1 MIGAPLLDLE
11 GLTVRYPGRH
21 GPVCVVDGVGFAMGR
36 ERLGIV
42 GQSGSGK
49 STLGRALLR
58 LLPPHAEMSAG
69 RLLFDGQD
77 LLTADAARLRA
88 IRGRRIGLILQ
99 DPRFSLNPMMKIGA
113 QIVEA
118 FRRRPGL
125 SQRDARAASL
135 EMLAMVGFGE
145 PARIF
150 GLYPHEVS
158 GGMGQ
163 RAMIAMMLA
172 GDPDLLIA
180 DEPTSALDATA
191 RIELLGVLD
200 ELLAR
205 RRMGLILISHDL
217 DLVAGFCD
225 RMLVMQGGRIVEDCS
240 AEDLAD
246 AQHPYTRQLLAARL
260 PSVAR

>member
-1 MIGAPLLDLE
+1 MTGAPLLDLD
-11 GLTVRYPGRH
+11 GLTVRYPGRY
-21 GPVCVVDGVGFAMGR
+21 GPVRVVDGVSFAMGC

-49 STLGRALLR
+49 STVGRAVLR
-58 LLPPHAEMSAG
+58 LLPPHAEMSAA
-69 RLLFDGQD
+69 RLLFGGQD
-77 LLTADAARLRA
+77 LLSADAARLRA

-99 DPRFSLNPMMKIGA
+99 DPKFSLNPMMKIGA
-113 QIVEA
+113 QIFEA

-125 SQRDARAASL
+125 SRNGARAASL
-135 EMLAMVGFGE
+135 EMLATVGFTE

-191 RIELLGVLD
+191 RIELLTMLDVL
-200 ELLAR
+200 LVR
-205 RRMGLILISHDL
+205 RNMGLILISHDL

-225 RMLVMQGGRIVEDCS
+225 RVLVMQGGRIVERCS
-240 AEDLAD
+240 AADLTR
-246 AQHPYTRQLLAARL
+246 AQHPYTRELLATRL
-260 PSVAR
+260 PPVAR